1 MQFNIKQNNA
11 IKKWVEDLS
20 RHLSKENITD
30 EKMLKK
36 HMKRCSII
44 IIREMQITTTMKHY
58 STPVRMAIIKKIYKQ
73 ISYLPTEKV

>member
-1 MQFNIKQNNA
+1 
-11 IKKWVEDLS
+11 
-20 RHLSKENITD
+20 
-30 EKMLKK
+30 MLKK